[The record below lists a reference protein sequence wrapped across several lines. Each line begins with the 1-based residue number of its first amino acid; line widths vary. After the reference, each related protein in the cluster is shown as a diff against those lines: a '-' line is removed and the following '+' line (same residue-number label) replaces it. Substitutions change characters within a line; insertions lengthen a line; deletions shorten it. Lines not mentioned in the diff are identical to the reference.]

1 MAGFLGAGALATA
14 LAGAQRRRAEGQ
26 QVAWDRGMEERRLE
40 ESVLQRELARKL
52 QERQFG
58 LAERQF
64 QESAADRDLAREQAG
79 TLSRERM
86 MSAALA
92 AQEAREARAAERE
105 QDQQFRAGEAE
116 KQREFMAAQGEANR
130 NNMRQLRAMTGAQP
144 PRERAPTEMMMR
156 ARAFLPGAEAAAERL
171 LAIPEDQFNV
181 GMGSYL
187 LSKAGVGGNL
197 FKSGDYRA
205 IETNMKGMLARVLP
219 ITSGQALTP
228 SEIEIQA
235 SAMLP
240 KPGDDAATIRAKRE
254 QIVLT
259 MRALRTLS
267 GDEGGGAA
275 PPVPAPQGGR
285 PRPPL
290 NSFPGHSR

>member
-1 MAGFLGAGALATA
+1 MAGFLGAGALASA
-14 LAGAQRRRAEGQ
+14 LAGAQRRRADGQ

-79 TLSRERM
+79 ALSRERLT
-86 MSAALA
+86 AAAIA
-92 AQEAREARAAERE
+92 AQEARAARAAERE
-105 QDQQFRAGEAE
+105 QDQAYRSAEAE
-116 KQREFMAAQGEANR
+116 KQRQFMAEQGEANR

-144 PRERAPTEMMMR
+144 PRPRAPTEMMMR
-156 ARAFLPGAEAAAERL
+156 ARAFLPGAESAAQRL
-171 LAIPEDQFNV
+171 LSIPEDQFNV

-197 FKSGDYRA
+197 FKSGEYRA

-235 SAMLP
+235 DAMLP
-240 KPGDDAATIRAKRE
+240 KPGDDPATIRAKRE
-254 QIVLT
+254 QITLT
-259 MRALRTLS
+259 MQALRTLS
-267 GDEGGGAA
+267 GDEAGAA
-275 PPVPAPQGGR
+275 PTGK

-290 NSFPGHSR
+290 NAYPGHSR